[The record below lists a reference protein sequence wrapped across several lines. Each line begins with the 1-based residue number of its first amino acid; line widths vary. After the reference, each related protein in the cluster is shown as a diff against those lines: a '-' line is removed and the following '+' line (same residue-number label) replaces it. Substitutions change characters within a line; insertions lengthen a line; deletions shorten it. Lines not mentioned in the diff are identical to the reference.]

1 MKINRISAY
10 TIDAE
15 NNLENKPTLDF
26 TEYSKFKY
34 GHKPTAMK
42 FAESMMSE
50 FLNKFSLEKISG
62 ESSEFIVSTSPYWYT
77 PPSAN
82 SLAMYFH
89 YMLNELLLSA
99 KNQPLTFLKIH
110 RSSAPVCDFSK
121 LSHRERLENMKRDT
135 LSFDPFLLKGK
146 RLILVEDARITGAHE
161 QKIIDFM
168 EKAGLEEI
176 IFIYVVDVG
185 SGKNDPDI
193 ENRINHKWVNDLDT
207 LQLLMKKP
215 DEFVLNS
222 RLCRFIL
229 SWENQEELEDFCKR
243 LSDEMLFGLYISSV
257 NDGYGSVEKY
267 AKGFEVVRQE
277 SRIRHH
283 QLIKT
288 DNPGIPSF
296 TL

>member
-176 IFIYVVDVG
+176 IFIYVVDVVRV
-185 SGKNDPDI
+185 KTIPILKI
-193 ENRINHKWVNDLDT
+193 E
-207 LQLLMKKP
+207 
-215 DEFVLNS
+215 
-222 RLCRFIL
+222 
-229 SWENQEELEDFCKR
+229 
-243 LSDEMLFGLYISSV
+243 
-257 NDGYGSVEKY
+257 
-267 AKGFEVVRQE
+267 
-277 SRIRHH
+277 
-283 QLIKT
+283 LIT
-288 DNPGIPSF
+288 NG
-296 TL
+296 